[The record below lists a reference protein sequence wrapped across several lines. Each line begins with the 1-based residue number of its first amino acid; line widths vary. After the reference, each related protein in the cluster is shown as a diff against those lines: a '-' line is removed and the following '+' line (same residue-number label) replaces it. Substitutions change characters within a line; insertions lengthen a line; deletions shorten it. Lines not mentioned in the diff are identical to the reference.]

1 MRNEQ
6 IKIQVEG
13 SGKDVCLET
22 YILGDVMDGARNR
35 KTPLVLICPGGGYA
49 MTSNR
54 EAEPIALQFNSM
66 GYQAAVLRYSCA
78 PAVYPT
84 ALCEVAQSV
93 KLIREHAE
101 DWNVDAEKI
110 IVMGFS
116 AGGHLAASYG
126 VFWNESWL
134 TEKMQCDKQLLKPNG
149 LVLCYPVISSK
160 EEIAHQDSIKNL
172 LGESYPEMKEQ
183 VSLEDKVGKHTP
195 KTFLWH
201 TFTDPV
207 VPFWNS
213 FRFAEALGKA
223 GVPMEYHL
231 YPQGGHGL
239 SLANEQTAN
248 EEGKGV
254 EKYVRAGFPFFVHG
268 CWKISDFIRK
278 KALQL

>member
-172 LGESYPEMKEQ
+172 LGESYPEMKAQ

-195 KTFLWH
+195 KTFQWH
-201 TFTDPV
+201 TFTDPG

-254 EKYVRAGFPFFVHG
+254 EKVCQSWVPLLRSWMLENFGLY
-268 CWKISDFIRK
+268 S
-278 KALQL
+278 

>member
-13 SGKDVCLET
+13 SEKDAYLET
-22 YILGDVMDGARNR
+22 YILGNVMDDARNR
-35 KTPLVLICPGGGYA
+35 KAPLVLICPGGGYA
-49 MTSNR
+49 RTSNR

-126 VFWNESWL
+126 VFWNEPWL
-134 TEKMQCDKQLLKPNG
+134 AEKMQCDKKLLEPNG

-254 EKYVRAGFPFFVHG
+254 EKVCQSWVPLLRSWMLENFGLY
-268 CWKISDFIRK
+268 S
-278 KALQL
+278 

>member
-66 GYQAAVLRYSCA
+66 GYQAAVSRDSCA

-126 VFWNESWL
+126 VFWNELWL

-254 EKYVRAGFPFFVHG
+254 EKVCQSWVPLLRSWMLENFGLY
-268 CWKISDFIRK
+268 S
-278 KALQL
+278 

>member
-66 GYQAAVLRYSCA
+66 GYQAAVSRYSCA

-254 EKYVRAGFPFFVHG
+254 EKVCQSWVPLLRSWMLENFGLY
-268 CWKISDFIRK
+268 S
-278 KALQL
+278 

>member
-126 VFWNESWL
+126 VFWNELWL

-254 EKYVRAGFPFFVHG
+254 EKVCQSWVPLLRSWMLENFGLY
-268 CWKISDFIRK
+268 S
-278 KALQL
+278 

>member
-1 MRNEQ
+1 MRHEQ

-254 EKYVRAGFPFFVHG
+254 EKVCQSWVPLLRSWMLENFGLY
-268 CWKISDFIRK
+268 S
-278 KALQL
+278 

>member
-1 MRNEQ
+1 
-6 IKIQVEG
+6 
-13 SGKDVCLET
+13 
-22 YILGDVMDGARNR
+22 MDGARNR

-213 FRFAEALGKA
+213 FRFAEALEKQGFQWNIIYIRKE
-223 GVPMEYHL
+223 GMDFLLPMNRQQMKKE
-231 YPQGGHGL
+231 
-239 SLANEQTAN
+239 
-248 EEGKGV
+248 KV
-254 EKYVRAGFPFFVHG
+254 WKKYVRAGFPFFVHG

>member
-35 KTPLVLICPGGGYA
+35 KIPLVLICPGGGYA

-254 EKYVRAGFPFFVHG
+254 EKVCQSWVPLLRSWMLENFGLY
-268 CWKISDFIRK
+268 S
-278 KALQL
+278 

>member
-126 VFWNESWL
+126 VFWNELWL

-172 LGESYPEMKEQ
+172 LGESYLEMKEQ

-254 EKYVRAGFPFFVHG
+254 EKVCQSWVPLLRSWMLENFGLY
-268 CWKISDFIRK
+268 S
-278 KALQL
+278 

>member
-35 KTPLVLICPGGGYA
+35 KTPLVLICPGGAYRFTA
-49 MTSNR
+49 DR
-54 EAEPIALQFNSM
+54 EAEMVALQFNSM

-254 EKYVRAGFPFFVHG
+254 EKVCQSWVPLLRSWMLENFGLY
-268 CWKISDFIRK
+268 S
-278 KALQL
+278 

>member
-223 GVPMEYHL
+223 GAPMEYHL

-254 EKYVRAGFPFFVHG
+254 EKVCQSWVPLLRSWMLENFGLY
-268 CWKISDFIRK
+268 S
-278 KALQL
+278 

>member
-172 LGESYPEMKEQ
+172 LGEPYPEMKEQ

-254 EKYVRAGFPFFVHG
+254 EKVCQSWVPLLRSWMLENFGLY
-268 CWKISDFIRK
+268 S
-278 KALQL
+278 

>member
-13 SGKDVCLET
+13 SGKDICLET

-254 EKYVRAGFPFFVHG
+254 EKVCQSWVPLLRSWMLENFGLY
-268 CWKISDFIRK
+268 S
-278 KALQL
+278 

>member
-22 YILGDVMDGARNR
+22 YILGYVMDGARNR

-254 EKYVRAGFPFFVHG
+254 EKVCQSWVPLLRSWMLENFGLY
-268 CWKISDFIRK
+268 S
-278 KALQL
+278 

>member
-239 SLANEQTAN
+239 SFANEQTAN

-254 EKYVRAGFPFFVHG
+254 EKVCQSWVPLLRSWMLENFGLY
-268 CWKISDFIRK
+268 S
-278 KALQL
+278 

>member
-93 KLIREHAE
+93 KLIRERAE

-254 EKYVRAGFPFFVHG
+254 EKVCQSWVPLLRSWMLENFGLY
-268 CWKISDFIRK
+268 S
-278 KALQL
+278 

>member
-254 EKYVRAGFPFFVHG
+254 EKVCQSWVPLLRSWMLENFGLYP
-268 CWKISDFIRK
+268 
-278 KALQL
+278 

>member
-13 SGKDVCLET
+13 SGKDVWLET

-126 VFWNESWL
+126 VFWNELWL

-254 EKYVRAGFPFFVHG
+254 EKVCQSWVPLLRSWMLENFGLY
-268 CWKISDFIRK
+268 S
-278 KALQL
+278 

>member
-101 DWNVDAEKI
+101 DWSVDAEKI

-183 VSLEDKVGKHTP
+183 VSLEDKAGKHTP

-254 EKYVRAGFPFFVHG
+254 EKVCQSWVPLLRSWMLENFGLY
-268 CWKISDFIRK
+268 S
-278 KALQL
+278 

>member
-1 MRNEQ
+1 M
-6 IKIQVEG
+6 
-13 SGKDVCLET
+13 
-22 YILGDVMDGARNR
+22 
-35 KTPLVLICPGGGYA
+35 
-49 MTSNR
+49 
-54 EAEPIALQFNSM
+54 
-66 GYQAAVLRYSCA
+66 
-78 PAVYPT
+78 
-84 ALCEVAQSV
+84 
-93 KLIREHAE
+93 
-101 DWNVDAEKI
+101 
-110 IVMGFS
+110 
-116 AGGHLAASYG
+116 AASYG

-134 TEKMQCDKQLLKPNG
+134 TEKMQCDKKLLKPNG
-149 LVLCYPVISSK
+149 FVLCYPVISSK
-160 EEIAHQDSIKNL
+160 EEITHQDSIKNL

-254 EKYVRAGFPFFVHG
+254 EKVCQSWVPLLRSWMLENFGLY
-268 CWKISDFIRK
+268 S
-278 KALQL
+278 

>member
-6 IKIQVEG
+6 IKIEVEG
-13 SGKDVCLET
+13 SAKDTRLET
-22 YILGDVMDGARNR
+22 YILGDVMDGARNK
-35 KTPLVLICPGGGYA
+35 KTPLVLICPGGAYA

-93 KLIREHAE
+93 KFIREHAE
-101 DWNVDAEKI
+101 EWNVDTERI
-110 IVMGFS
+110 IIMGFS

-126 VFWNESWL
+126 VFWNEPWL
-134 TEKMQCDKQLLKPNG
+134 AEKTQCDKKLLEPNG

-160 EEIAHQDSIKNL
+160 DEIAHKNSIKNL
-172 LGESYPEMKEQ
+172 LGDSYQERKEQ
-183 VSLEDKVGKHTP
+183 MSLEDKVGRHTP

-201 TFTDPV
+201 TFTDET

-213 FRFAEALGKA
+213 FRFAEALGKE

-231 YPQGGHGL
+231 YPEGGHGL
-239 SLANEQTAN
+239 SLAKEQTAN
-248 EEGKGV
+248 AEGKGV
-254 EKYVRAGFPFFVHG
+254 EEGCQSWFPL
-268 CWKISDFIRK
+268 
-278 KALQL
+278 LQSWMMRNFGLYS

>member
-126 VFWNESWL
+126 VFWNELWL

-254 EKYVRAGFPFFVHG
+254 EKVCQSWVPLLRSWILENFGLY
-268 CWKISDFIRK
+268 S
-278 KALQL
+278 

>member
-116 AGGHLAASYG
+116 AGGHLVASYG

-254 EKYVRAGFPFFVHG
+254 EKVCQSWVPLLRSWMLENFGLY
-268 CWKISDFIRK
+268 S
-278 KALQL
+278 

>member
-126 VFWNESWL
+126 VFWNELWL
-134 TEKMQCDKQLLKPNG
+134 TEKIQCDKQLLKPNG

-254 EKYVRAGFPFFVHG
+254 EKVCQSWVPLLRSWMLENFGLY
-268 CWKISDFIRK
+268 S
-278 KALQL
+278 

>member
-239 SLANEQTAN
+239 SLANEQTVN

-254 EKYVRAGFPFFVHG
+254 EKVCQSWVPLLRSWMLENFGLY
-268 CWKISDFIRK
+268 S
-278 KALQL
+278 

>member
-223 GVPMEYHL
+223 GVAMEYHL

-254 EKYVRAGFPFFVHG
+254 EKVCQSWVPLLRSWMLENFGLY
-268 CWKISDFIRK
+268 S
-278 KALQL
+278 

>member
-13 SGKDVCLET
+13 SGKDVWLET
-22 YILGDVMDGARNR
+22 YIWGDVMDGARNR

-66 GYQAAVLRYSCA
+66 GYQAAVLWYSCA

-126 VFWNESWL
+126 VFWNELWL

-254 EKYVRAGFPFFVHG
+254 EKVCQSWVPLLRSWMLENFGLY
-268 CWKISDFIRK
+268 S
-278 KALQL
+278 

>member
-13 SGKDVCLET
+13 SGKGVCLET

-254 EKYVRAGFPFFVHG
+254 EKVCQSWVPLLRSWMLENFGLY
-268 CWKISDFIRK
+268 S
-278 KALQL
+278 

>member
-1 MRNEQ
+1 
-6 IKIQVEG
+6 
-13 SGKDVCLET
+13 
-22 YILGDVMDGARNR
+22 MDGARNR

-84 ALCEVAQSV
+84 ALCELAQSV

-101 DWNVDAEKI
+101 EWSVNAEKI

-126 VFWNESWL
+126 VFWNEPWL
-134 TEKMQCDKQLLKPNG
+134 AEKTQCDKKLLEPNG

-239 SLANEQTAN
+239 SLSNEQTAN

-254 EKYVRAGFPFFVHG
+254 EKVCQSWVPLLRSWMLENFGLY
-268 CWKISDFIRK
+268 S
-278 KALQL
+278 

>member
-126 VFWNESWL
+126 VFWNEPWL
-134 TEKMQCDKQLLKPNG
+134 AEKTQCDKKLLEPNG

-254 EKYVRAGFPFFVHG
+254 EKVCQSWVPLLRSWMLENFGLY
-268 CWKISDFIRK
+268 S
-278 KALQL
+278 

>member
-1 MRNEQ
+1 
-6 IKIQVEG
+6 
-13 SGKDVCLET
+13 
-22 YILGDVMDGARNR
+22 
-35 KTPLVLICPGGGYA
+35 

-183 VSLEDKVGKHTP
+183 VS
-195 KTFLWH
+195 
-201 TFTDPV
+201 
-207 VPFWNS
+207 
-213 FRFAEALGKA
+213 
-223 GVPMEYHL
+223 
-231 YPQGGHGL
+231 
-239 SLANEQTAN
+239 
-248 EEGKGV
+248 
-254 EKYVRAGFPFFVHG
+254 
-268 CWKISDFIRK
+268 
-278 KALQL
+278 

>member
-66 GYQAAVLRYSCA
+66 GYQAAVLRHSCA

-84 ALCEVAQSV
+84 ALCELAQSV

-101 DWNVDAEKI
+101 EWSVNAEKI

-254 EKYVRAGFPFFVHG
+254 EKVCQSWVPLLRSWMLENFGLY
-268 CWKISDFIRK
+268 S
-278 KALQL
+278 

>member
-84 ALCEVAQSV
+84 ALCELAQSV

-101 DWNVDAEKI
+101 DWNVNAEKI

-254 EKYVRAGFPFFVHG
+254 EKVCQSWVPLLRSWMLENFGLY
-268 CWKISDFIRK
+268 S
-278 KALQL
+278 

>member
-54 EAEPIALQFNSM
+54 EAEPIALQFSSM

-126 VFWNESWL
+126 VFWNELWL

-254 EKYVRAGFPFFVHG
+254 EKVCQSWVPLLRSWMLENFGLY
-268 CWKISDFIRK
+268 S
-278 KALQL
+278 

>member
-13 SGKDVCLET
+13 SGKNVCLET

-134 TEKMQCDKQLLKPNG
+134 TEKMQYDKQLLKPNG

-254 EKYVRAGFPFFVHG
+254 EKVCQSWVPLLRSWMLENFGLY
-268 CWKISDFIRK
+268 S
-278 KALQL
+278 

>member
-126 VFWNESWL
+126 VFWNELWL

-207 VPFWNS
+207 VPFGNS

-254 EKYVRAGFPFFVHG
+254 EKVCQSWVPLLRSWMLENFGLY
-268 CWKISDFIRK
+268 S
-278 KALQL
+278 

>member
-201 TFTDPV
+201 NFTDPV

-254 EKYVRAGFPFFVHG
+254 EKVCQSWVPLLRSWMLENFGLY
-268 CWKISDFIRK
+268 S
-278 KALQL
+278 